1 MKLPCLF
8 DNYHVIMFKL
18 HVSRMTKGMHV
29 ISITWSAKPELSQ
42 VSSLGRGA
50 QTTIPNRWFT
60 ENISKEGIPVTRTP
74 PGPKSIHR
82 DRFATHQSHSDTIR
96 ASKLHNEVD
105 YRDSTATLL

>member
-8 DNYHVIMFKL
+8 DNYHVIVFKL

-29 ISITWSAKPELSQ
+29 ISIAWSAKPELGNSE
-42 VSSLGRGA
+42 SRPRC
-50 QTTIPNRWFT
+50 TTVIPNRWFT

-82 DRFATHQSHSDTIR
+82 D
-96 ASKLHNEVD
+96 
-105 YRDSTATLL
+105 